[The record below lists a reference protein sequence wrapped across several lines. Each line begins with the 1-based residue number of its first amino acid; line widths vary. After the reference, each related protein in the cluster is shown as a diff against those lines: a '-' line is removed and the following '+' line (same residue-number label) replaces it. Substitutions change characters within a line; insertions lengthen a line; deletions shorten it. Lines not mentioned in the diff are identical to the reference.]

1 MSTQL
6 QQTQPEDILSRITA
20 LEPFTLIPVGIVS
33 SPVKKPVL
41 RADEEGI
48 SQEEQDVD
56 VTEHHRKRKTT
67 ISEIWINPELEGIL
81 DGIDGFSH
89 IMVLYWPHLVD
100 EERRKLLKVH
110 PMGRKDIPRQGIY
123 ATCSPARPNPV
134 LVTAV
139 RLLERRD
146 NMLRV
151 QGSKLLRGAR
161 CWTSSLTIRA
171 IIELNI
177 PQCRNGW
184 KKFAMKWACFISQFT
199 LTVVV
204 SPFSGISLKKSVN
217 YFWGNM
223 KHAHTWRETAMYV
236 I

>member
-6 QQTQPEDILSRITA
+6 QKTESENILSRINA
-20 LEPFTLIPVGIVS
+20 LEPVTLIPVGIVI

-41 RADEEGI
+41 RANEEGL

-56 VTEHHRKRKTT
+56 VTEHHRKRKKT
-67 ISEIWINPELEGIL
+67 ISEIWIKPELEGIL

-139 RLLERRD
+139 KLLERKG
-146 NMLRV
+146 NLLRV
-151 QGSKLLRGAR
+151 QGLEAVEGSPVLDIKPYNPGYYQIDNPSMPE
-161 CWTSSLTIRA
+161 WMEKIRN
-171 IIELNI
+171 E
-177 PQCRNGW
+177 
-184 KKFAMKWACFISQFT
+184 MKE
-199 LTVVV
+199 
-204 SPFSGISLKKSVN
+204 K
-217 YFWGNM
+217 
-223 KHAHTWRETAMYV
+223 
-236 I
+236 